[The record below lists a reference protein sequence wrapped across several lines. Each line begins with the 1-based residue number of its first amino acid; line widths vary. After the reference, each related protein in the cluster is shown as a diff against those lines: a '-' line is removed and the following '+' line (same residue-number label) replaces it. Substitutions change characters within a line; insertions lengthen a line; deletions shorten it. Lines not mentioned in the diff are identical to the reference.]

1 MNTVFDDLKPMLCT
15 NAGTVNKQ
23 FEKAQNRDETCTSLK
38 NKLEAQINADNVTP
52 PIPAA
57 VKRSIIDLN
66 NTMVDSVCGS
76 DNKLD
81 EAKANALGSDIKGMF
96 C

>member
-15 NAGTVNKQ
+15 NAGVVSN
-23 FEKAQNRDETCTSLK
+23 EVEAAQESGDTCTQIKEKLTAEM
-38 NKLEAQINADNVTP
+38 NKTDGMIT
-52 PIPAA
+52 IPAA
-57 VKRSIIDLN
+57 LKRSIIDLN

-81 EAKANALGSDIKGMF
+81 EAKVNALGSDIKGMF